1 MTSSRL
7 PGKVLMNIE
16 GVPMLEHQ
24 LRRIKRSKFIKKI
37 VVATSKDQ
45 SDNPITE
52 LCESIGVSVYRG
64 SLQDVLERLYSAAS
78 FYKFDT
84 VVRLT
89 ADCPLT
95 EPSLIDEAI
104 REFYKRDL
112 DYLSNCRPPTFPDG
126 LDVEVMRL
134 EALKVASNKATL
146 PSHREHVTPYILS
159 MPDKF
164 KIGNMENS
172 VNLSAHRWTVDETN
186 DFKFVSKVYHFLYK
200 DNPSFNWFDILSLL
214 RENPEL
220 TRINSGIDRNL
231 ASKKL
236 MEIDRRLSKGEQD
249 NR

>member
-1 MTSSRL
+1 M
-7 PGKVLMNIE
+7 
-16 GVPMLEHQ
+16 
-24 LRRIKRSKFIKKI
+24 
-37 VVATSKDQ
+37 
-45 SDNPITE
+45 
-52 LCESIGVSVYRG
+52 SVYRG

-146 PSHREHVTPYILS
+146 PSHREHVTPYI
-159 MPDKF
+159 K
-164 KIGNMENS
+164 NNS
-172 VNLSAHRWTVDETN
+172 T
-186 DFKFVSKVYHFLYK
+186 FVK
-200 DNPSFNWFDILSLL
+200 
-214 RENPEL
+214 
-220 TRINSGIDRNL
+220 
-231 ASKKL
+231 KKL
-236 MEIDRRLSKGEQD
+236 FFQPKIMVLQIKKLQKLKINLKKKLENLDIRIILNLYLDW
-249 NR
+249 